1 MQTALNINVFTAPE
15 KAMVAERVRPFGPP
29 PAFDPST
36 STLIFG
42 EHDAV
47 LVDTLMTVAETEALA
62 NWVALHHR
70 NLVTIYITHG
80 HFDHFVGLGA
90 LLQRFPEARA
100 IATPK
105 SVQLMRKQSELIPFL
120 RKRWPGQLPTKIV
133 FPEPYDKDAFTLEGH
148 ELRII
153 KQGQTDAI
161 DTTSLHVP
169 SIDLVVGGDVIY
181 NQCHMYVGDTTAES
195 RANWI
200 VALERL
206 AALNPKIAIAGHK
219 KTGAPDT
226 PSIIEASKQI
236 PRRFQSTQGG
246 DIQRPRPLRCNDR
259 TVSRLGQPPGV
270 VDVRLWVTKHQLD
283 ARWKESRFLISSVV

>member
-1 MQTALNINVFTAPE
+1 MSPSLSFNVFTAPE

-47 LVDTLMTVAETEALA
+47 LVDTLMTVAEAEALA

-70 NLVTIYITHG
+70 NLATIYITHG
-80 HFDHFVGLGA
+80 HFDHFAGLSV
-90 LLQRFPEARA
+90 LLQRFPEAQA

-105 SVQLMRKQSELIPFL
+105 SVDLMRRQSELMPFL

-133 FPEPYDKDAFTLEGH
+133 LAEPYDDNVFNLEGH

-153 KQGQTDAI
+153 EQGRTDAV

-169 SIDLVVGGDVIY
+169 SIDLVVGGDVVY

-200 VALERL
+200 AALDRL
-206 AALNPKIAIAGHK
+206 ATLNPKIAIAGHK
-219 KTGAPDT
+219 KPGAPDT
-226 PSIIEASKQI
+226 PTIIEASKGYLSDFG
-236 PRRFQSTQGG
+236 RLKETTSS
-246 DIQRPRPLRCNDR
+246 DR
-259 TVSRLGQPPGV
+259 ELYDAMTKLYPDWVS
-270 VDVRLWVTKHQLD
+270 HQAWLMFGF
-283 ARWKESRFLISSVV
+283 S

>member
-1 MQTALNINVFTAPE
+1 MSPTLNINVFTAPE

-105 SVQLMRKQSELIPFL
+105 SLQLMRKQSELIPFL

-133 FPEPYDKDAFTLEGH
+133 FPEPYDKDVFTLEGH

-153 KQGQTDAI
+153 EQGQTDAI

-169 SIDLVVGGDVIY
+169 SMDLVVGGDVIY

-226 PSIIEASKQI
+226 PSIIEASKQYLSD
-236 PRRFQSTQGG
+236 F
-246 DIQRPRPLRCNDR
+246 
-259 TVSRLGQPPGV
+259 SRLKEATSSDHELYDAMTELYP
-270 VDVRLWVTKHQLD
+270 DWVSHQAWLM
-283 ARWKESRFLISSVV
+283 FGFG

>member
-1 MQTALNINVFTAPE
+1 MSPALNINVFTAPE

-42 EHDAV
+42 ESDAV
-47 LVDTLMTVAETEALA
+47 LVDTLTTVAEAEALA

-70 NLVTIYITHG
+70 NLTTIYITHG
-80 HFDHFVGLGA
+80 HFDHFAGLSV
-90 LLQRFPEARA
+90 LLQRFPAVRA

-105 SVQLMRKQSELIPFL
+105 SVQLMRKQSELMPFF
-120 RKRWPGQLPTKIV
+120 RKRWPGQLPAKIV
-133 FPEPYDKDAFTLEGH
+133 LAEPYDDNAFTLEGH

-153 KQGQTDAI
+153 EQGRTDAA

-169 SIDLVVGGDVIY
+169 SIDLVVGGDVFY

-200 VALERL
+200 AALDRL
-206 AALNPKIAIAGHK
+206 AALHPKIAIAGHK
-219 KTGAPDT
+219 KPGAPDT
-226 PSIIEASKQI
+226 PAAIEASKRYLSDFGRLQETT
-236 PRRFQSTQGG
+236 SS
-246 DIQRPRPLRCNDR
+246 DR
-259 TVSRLGQPPGV
+259 ELYDAMSELYPDWVSHQPWLMFG
-270 VDVRLWVTKHQLD
+270 
-283 ARWKESRFLISSVV
+283 FN